1 MFGAMTPGS
10 MAVLAA
16 QLDVM
21 MTDELIATRAGD
33 NTEHPVRGRV
43 QTDPAITVTESGYT
57 GLSTYHQLADIYIPL
72 SAELPENVS
81 EFTVTKS
88 ANGAPAG
95 QTFHVIGRSADT
107 GAPYRRYKCR
117 AIAWSPGA

>member
-16 QLDVM
+16 QLDAM
-21 MTDELIATRAGD
+21 MTDELRAGGD
-33 NTEHPVRGRV
+33 TGPVVRGRV

-72 SAELPENVS
+72 SAELPESVS

>member
-16 QLDVM
+16 QLDAM
-21 MTDELIATRAGD
+21 MTDELRAGGD
-33 NTEHPVRGRV
+33 SGPIVRGRV

-57 GLSTYHQLADIYIPL
+57 GLSTYHQLADIYVPL
-72 SAELPENVS
+72 SAELPANVS
-81 EFTVTKS
+81 RFIVVRS
-88 ANGAPAG
+88 ANGATPAG
-95 QTFHVIGRSADT
+95 QTFHVIGLSADT